1 MVRSLGAAWLKS
13 LAASGCRV
21 KVKEGKLG
29 RKPESKAVLKR
40 NIGKERRTKAR
51 KKSVG
56 SKNPTTQNNIPRF
69 LSQPAK

>member
-1 MVRSLGAAWLKS
+1 MKS
-13 LAASGCRV
+13 LAGSGCRV

-40 NIGKERRTKAR
+40 NIGKERTKAR